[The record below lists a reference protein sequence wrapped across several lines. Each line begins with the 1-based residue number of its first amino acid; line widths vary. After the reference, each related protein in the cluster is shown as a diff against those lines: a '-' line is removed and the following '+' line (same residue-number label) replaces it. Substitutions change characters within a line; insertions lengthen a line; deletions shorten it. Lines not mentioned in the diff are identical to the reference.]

1 MKKEDFKNLKTIN
14 INTKGLNNKT
24 LFDDNSIEKISFE
37 LLKII
42 DDINVYFKSQYGLEI
57 LIHSLYDTGGHSK
70 NSYHYKG
77 LACDFS
83 FTPNRQYYFTT
94 QIKYLVDY
102 LTKNNIYDKIG
113 LGIYY
118 EWRNRGFHLDIRG
131 KQLSWYQELGL
142 YFYKPINWIIDYLT
156 NKGL

>member
-1 MKKEDFKNLKTIN
+1 MTKQEFESIKSFNKD
-14 INTKGLNNKT
+14 TKGLNNKT
-24 LFDDNSIEKISFE
+24 LFDDISISKIDYKLMQLIDNINIEFKKKYGIE
-37 LLKII
+37 LKI
-42 DDINVYFKSQYGLEI
+42 
-57 LIHSLYDTGGHSK
+57 HTLYDTGGHSK